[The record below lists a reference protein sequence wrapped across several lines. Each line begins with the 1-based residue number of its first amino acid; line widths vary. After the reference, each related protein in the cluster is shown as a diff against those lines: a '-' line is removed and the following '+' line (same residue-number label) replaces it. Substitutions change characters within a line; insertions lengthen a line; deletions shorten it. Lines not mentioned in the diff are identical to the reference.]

1 MFYASRNTIGVG
13 APEQGARNPGGGEAQ
28 RMALGNLQKR
38 NVAFGVLT
46 VVLVVGVVALF
57 FFLEYRRTHVTTDDA
72 FVDGHIHI
80 VASKVPGTV
89 LALHV
94 KDNQLVKKDDPIIEI
109 DPVDH
114 RVVLQEAQANLEME
128 KARLTEVRSRVT
140 TAGKQLVEIR
150 ASLDAARAALKAQD
164 ALAWKADADLKRA
177 EPLIKEQIV
186 TQEYYDQRRTNNEVA
201 IAQVK
206 SARENVT
213 RLEGSVE
220 AQKSLIAQLEAAVAP
235 QQALIQQR
243 EALVEKAKLNLGYT
257 KIAAPAEGYVT
268 KRSAEVG
275 NQIQAGQPLLAV
287 VPLAQEKI
295 WVTANYKET
304 ELKDVRPGQ
313 KVEFKVDTYPGKTF
327 RGRVNSI
334 MAGTGS
340 VFSLF
345 PPENA
350 TGNYVKIVQRIPVRI
365 SLDEGSD
372 PDHLLRVGMSV
383 VPTILIER

>member
-1 MFYASRNTIGVG
+1 
-13 APEQGARNPGGGEAQ
+13 
-28 RMALGNLQKR
+28 MALGNLQKR
-38 NVAFGVLT
+38 NVAFGILIVA
-46 VVLVVGVVALF
+46 LVVGVVALF

-72 FVDGHIHI
+72 FVDGRIHI

-94 KDNQLVKKDDPIIEI
+94 KDNQFVNKDEPVLDI
-109 DPVDH
+109 DPVDY
-114 RVVLQEAQANLEME
+114 RVALQEAQANLEME
-128 KARLTEVRSRVT
+128 KARLTEVQSRVET
-140 TAGKQLVEIR
+140 TRKQLMEIR
-150 ASLDAARAALKAQD
+150 ASLDASRSALKAQE

-186 TQEYYDQRRTNNEVA
+186 TQEYYDQRKTNQDVA
-201 IAQVK
+201 VAQVK
-206 SARENVT
+206 SARENVN

-220 AQKSLIAQLEAAVAP
+220 AQKSLIRQMEAAVAP

-243 EALVEKAKLNLGYT
+243 EALVEKAKLNLSYT
-257 KIAAPAEGYVT
+257 KILAPASGYVT

-275 NQIQAGQPLLAV
+275 NQVQAGQPLLAV
-287 VPLAQEKI
+287 VPLAQEQI
-295 WVTANYKET
+295 WITANYKET
-304 ELKDVRPGQ
+304 ELRDVKPGQ
-313 KVEFKVDTYPGKTF
+313 KVEIKVDTYPGKVF

-350 TGNYVKIVQRIPVRI
+350 TGNYVKIVQRIPVRVT
-365 SLDEGSD
+365 LDEGSD

-383 VPTILIER
+383 VPTIFVER

>member
-1 MFYASRNTIGVG
+1 
-13 APEQGARNPGGGEAQ
+13 
-28 RMALGNLQKR
+28 MALGNLQKR

-46 VVLVVGVVALF
+46 VVLIVGVVALF

-80 VASKVPGTV
+80 VASKVSGTV
-89 LALHV
+89 LVLHV

-128 KARLTEVRSRVT
+128 RARLTEVRSRVA
-140 TAGKQLVEIR
+140 TAAKQLVEIR
-150 ASLDAARAALKAQD
+150 ASLDAARAALKAQE

-186 TQEYYDQRRTNNEVA
+186 TQEYYDQRRTNNDVA

-220 AQKSLIAQLEAAVAP
+220 AQKALIVQLEAAAGP
-235 QQALIQQR
+235 QLALIQQK

>member
-1 MFYASRNTIGVG
+1 
-13 APEQGARNPGGGEAQ
+13 
-28 RMALGNLQKR
+28 MALGNLQKR

-46 VVLVVGVVALF
+46 VVLIVGVVALF

-80 VASKVPGTV
+80 VASKVSGTV

-128 KARLTEVRSRVT
+128 RARLTEVRSRVA

-150 ASLDAARAALKAQD
+150 ASLDAARAALKAQE

-186 TQEYYDQRRTNNEVA
+186 TQEYYDQRRTNNDVA

-220 AQKSLIAQLEAAVAP
+220 AQKALIVQLEAAAGP
-235 QQALIQQR
+235 QLALIQQK

>member
-1 MFYASRNTIGVG
+1 
-13 APEQGARNPGGGEAQ
+13 
-28 RMALGNLQKR
+28 MALVNLQRR
-38 NVAFGVLT
+38 NVAFGVLA
-46 VVLVVGVVALF
+46 VVLVVGVVSLF
-57 FFLEYRRTHVTTDDA
+57 FYLEYRRTHVTTDDA
-72 FVDGHIHI
+72 FVDGPIHI
-80 VASKVPGTV
+80 VASKVPGTI

-94 KDNQLVKKDDPIIEI
+94 KDNQLVKKDEVLLQI
-109 DPVDH
+109 DPVDY
-114 RVVLQEAQANLEME
+114 RVALQEAEANLEME

-140 TAGKQLVEIR
+140 TAEKQLLEIR
-150 ASLDAARAALKAQD
+150 ASLEAARSALRVQE

-186 TQEYYDQRRTNNEVA
+186 TQEYYDQRRTNNDVA
-201 IAQVK
+201 VAQVK
-206 SARENVT
+206 AARENVT

-220 AQKSLIAQLEAAVAP
+220 AQKSLIRQLEAAAAP
-235 QQALIQQR
+235 QLALIRQR
-243 EALVEKAKLNLGYT
+243 EALVEKARLNLGYT
-257 KIAAPAEGYVT
+257 TILAPAEGYVT

-275 NQIQAGQPLLAV
+275 NQVQAGQPLLAV

-313 KVEFKVDTYPGKTF
+313 KVELRVDTYPGKVF

-365 SLDEGSD
+365 TLEEGSD

-383 VPTILIER
+383 VPTILVER

>member
-1 MFYASRNTIGVG
+1 
-13 APEQGARNPGGGEAQ
+13 
-28 RMALGNLQKR
+28 MALGNLQKR
-38 NVAFGVLT
+38 NIAFGILIVA
-46 VVLVVGVVALF
+46 LVVGVVALF

-72 FVDGHIHI
+72 FVDGRIHV

-94 KDNQLVKKDDPIIEI
+94 KDNQFVNKDEPVLDI
-109 DPVDH
+109 DPVDY
-114 RVVLQEAQANLEME
+114 RVALQEAQANLEME
-128 KARLTEVRSRVT
+128 KARLTEVQSRVET
-140 TAGKQLVEIR
+140 TRKQLLEIR
-150 ASLDAARAALKAQD
+150 ASLDAARSALKAQE

-186 TQEYYDQRRTNNEVA
+186 TQEYYDQRKTNHDVA
-201 IAQVK
+201 GAQVK
-206 SARENVT
+206 SARENVN

-220 AQKSLIAQLEAAVAP
+220 AQKSLIRQMEAAVAP

-257 KIAAPAEGYVT
+257 KILAPASGYVT

-275 NQIQAGQPLLAV
+275 NQVQAGQPLLAV
-287 VPLAQEKI
+287 VPLAQEQI
-295 WVTANYKET
+295 WITANYKET
-304 ELKDVRPGQ
+304 ELRDVKPGQ
-313 KVEFKVDTYPGKTF
+313 KVEIKVDTYPGKVF
-327 RGRVNSI
+327 HGRVNSI

-350 TGNYVKIVQRIPVRI
+350 TGNYVKIVQRIPVRVT
-365 SLDEGSD
+365 LDEGSD

-383 VPTILIER
+383 VPTIFVER

>member
-1 MFYASRNTIGVG
+1 
-13 APEQGARNPGGGEAQ
+13 
-28 RMALGNLQKR
+28 MALGNLKKR
-38 NVAFGVLT
+38 NVVFGILT
-46 VVLVVGVVALF
+46 VVLVIGVVALF

-72 FVDGHIHI
+72 YVDGHIHI

-94 KDNQLVKKDDPIIEI
+94 KDNQFVKKDDPILEI
-109 DPVDH
+109 DPVDY
-114 RVVLQEAQANLEME
+114 RVALQEAQANLAME
-128 KARLTEVRSRVT
+128 KAKLTEVQSRVE
-140 TAGKQLVEIR
+140 TARKQLLEIR
-150 ASLDAARAALKAQD
+150 ASLDSARSARKAQE
-164 ALAWKADADLKRA
+164 ALTWKAGEDLKRA
-177 EPLIKEQIV
+177 EPLIKGGIV
-186 TQEYYDQRRTNNEVA
+186 TQEYYDQRKTNYDVG
-201 IAQVK
+201 IAQVN
-206 SARENVT
+206 SAKDNVS

-220 AQKSLIAQLEAAVAP
+220 AQKALILQMEAAVAP

-257 KIAAPAEGYVT
+257 KIAAPASGYVT

-275 NQIQAGQPLLAV
+275 NQVAAGQPLLAV
-287 VPLAQEKI
+287 VPLEQERI

-304 ELKDVRPGQ
+304 DLREVKPGQ
-313 KVEFKVDTYPGKTF
+313 KVEIKVDTYSGKVF

-340 VFSLF
+340 AFSLF

-365 SLDEGSD
+365 TLDEGSD
-372 PDHLLRVGMSV
+372 PEHLLRVGMSV
-383 VPTILIER
+383 VPTIFVER

>member
-1 MFYASRNTIGVG
+1 
-13 APEQGARNPGGGEAQ
+13 
-28 RMALGNLQKR
+28 MALGNLQKR
-38 NVAFGVLT
+38 NIAFGILIVA
-46 VVLVVGVVALF
+46 LVVGVVALF

-72 FVDGHIHI
+72 FVDGRIHV

-94 KDNQLVKKDDPIIEI
+94 KDNQFVNKDEPVLDI
-109 DPVDH
+109 DPVDY
-114 RVVLQEAQANLEME
+114 RVALQEAQANLEME
-128 KARLTEVRSRVT
+128 KARLTEVQSRVET
-140 TAGKQLVEIR
+140 TRKQLMEIR
-150 ASLDAARAALKAQD
+150 ASLDAARSALKAQE
-164 ALAWKADADLKRA
+164 ALAWKADADIKRA

-186 TQEYYDQRRTNNEVA
+186 TQEYYDQRKTNQDVA
-201 IAQVK
+201 VAQVK
-206 SARENVT
+206 SARENVN

-220 AQKSLIAQLEAAVAP
+220 SQKSLIRQMEAAVAP

-257 KIAAPAEGYVT
+257 KILAPASGYVT

-275 NQIQAGQPLLAV
+275 NQVQAGQPLLAV
-287 VPLAQEKI
+287 VPLAQEQI
-295 WVTANYKET
+295 WITANYKET
-304 ELKDVRPGQ
+304 ELRDVKPGQ
-313 KVEFKVDTYPGKTF
+313 KVEIKVDTYPGKVF

-350 TGNYVKIVQRIPVRI
+350 TGNYVKIVQRIPVRVT
-365 SLDEGSD
+365 LDEGSD

-383 VPTILIER
+383 VPTIFVER

>member
-1 MFYASRNTIGVG
+1 
-13 APEQGARNPGGGEAQ
+13 
-28 RMALGNLQKR
+28 MALGNLQKR
-38 NVAFGVLT
+38 NIAFGILIVA
-46 VVLVVGVVALF
+46 LVVGVVALF

-72 FVDGHIHI
+72 FVDGRIHV

-94 KDNQLVKKDDPIIEI
+94 KDNQFVNKDEPVLDI
-109 DPVDH
+109 DPVDY
-114 RVVLQEAQANLEME
+114 RVALQEAQANLEME
-128 KARLTEVRSRVT
+128 KARLTEVQSRVET
-140 TAGKQLVEIR
+140 TRKQLMEIR
-150 ASLDAARAALKAQD
+150 ASLDASRSALKAQE

-186 TQEYYDQRRTNNEVA
+186 TQEYYDQRKTNQDVA
-201 IAQVK
+201 VAQVK
-206 SARENVT
+206 SARENVN

-220 AQKSLIAQLEAAVAP
+220 AQKSLIRQMEAAVAP

-257 KIAAPAEGYVT
+257 KILAPASGYVT

-275 NQIQAGQPLLAV
+275 NQVQAGQPLLAV
-287 VPLAQEKI
+287 VPLAQEQI
-295 WVTANYKET
+295 WITANYKET
-304 ELKDVRPGQ
+304 ELRDVKPGQ
-313 KVEFKVDTYPGKTF
+313 KVEIKVDTYPGKVF
-327 RGRVNSI
+327 HGRVNSI

-350 TGNYVKIVQRIPVRI
+350 TGNYVKIVQRIPVRVT
-365 SLDEGSD
+365 LDEGSD

-383 VPTILIER
+383 VPTIFVER

>member
-1 MFYASRNTIGVG
+1 
-13 APEQGARNPGGGEAQ
+13 
-28 RMALGNLQKR
+28 
-38 NVAFGVLT
+38 
-46 VVLVVGVVALF
+46 
-57 FFLEYRRTHVTTDDA
+57 
-72 FVDGHIHI
+72 
-80 VASKVPGTV
+80 
-89 LALHV
+89 
-94 KDNQLVKKDDPIIEI
+94 
-109 DPVDH
+109 
-114 RVVLQEAQANLEME
+114 ME
-128 KARLTEVRSRVT
+128 KARLTEVQSRVE
-140 TAGKQLVEIR
+140 TARKQLVEIR
-150 ASLDAARAALKAQD
+150 SALESARSALKAQE
-164 ALAWKADADLKRA
+164 ALTWKAREDLKRA

-186 TQEYYDQRRTNNEVA
+186 TQEYYDQRKTNYEVG
-201 IAQVK
+201 IAQVN
-206 SARENVT
+206 SAKENVT

-220 AQKSLIAQLEAAVAP
+220 SQKALIRQTETAVAP

-257 KIAAPAEGYVT
+257 KITASANGYVT

-275 NQIQAGQPLLAV
+275 NQVQAGQPLLAV
-287 VPLAQEKI
+287 VPLEQERI

-304 ELKDVRPGQ
+304 DLREVKAGQ
-313 KVEFKVDTYPGKTF
+313 KVEFKVDTYSGKVF

-340 VFSLF
+340 AFSLF

-365 SLDEGSD
+365 TLDEGSD